1 MWWDDDGPLEEG
13 YIRRLGFRE
22 MLSRLAERLR
32 PERARLALGVVLL
45 LTSVA
50 AELVGPLVL
59 RHLIDRAIPAAQD
72 GSDPSGILRTAL
84 VYLGVF
90 LIGSASTFTQV
101 LIVAKVGLRTIARLK
116 QDLFDHLLS
125 LGMDHFDRHPTGR
138 LMTRVE
144 SDTERLQN
152 LFAEVTLSL
161 LRTVI
166 LLVGTFTVMLRTN
179 AEITGAV
186 FLLAL
191 PFVIGA
197 LLFLRWM
204 RPLYQKVRRVYANLS
219 TFVTEYAQAVP
230 ILQVYGRGPWAMDRL
245 RRRNRDRYHTEIKT
259 EFLDYCF
266 WGVVGTLE
274 VFAVILILFLGFS
287 DKFGGGLTLGTAVL
301 FVEYTRRLFWPLALF
316 TEQLGFIQKAFA
328 SADRVFG
335 VLDTKSTVVDRPE
348 ARTELPQEWSEI
360 RFENVRF
367 GYDARPI
374 PELGDDDVDQM
385 EHTANGSGDAHSLAE
400 SGNGAAVSAAGHSP
414 SPSPLALDGVSF
426 SLRRGDRVALVGPS
440 GGGKTTIVG
449 LLLRFYE
456 PTSGRITID
465 GVDIREFSLA
475 AWRNLLGLVL
485 QDIHLFPG
493 TVADNLQVFL
503 QAATEERLEGAVR
516 ALGASDVLSRLPKG
530 LDTELSEGGQNL
542 SMGERQI
549 VCFARA
555 MVREPGL
562 LILDEATSSVDPA
575 TESRIQSSLERMMAG
590 RTSLVVAHRLST
602 IKNAH
607 EILVLEKG
615 RIVQQGRHD
624 ELLREGGL
632 YRALYDLQFA
642 AGEVA

>member
-22 MLSRLAERLR
+22 MLSRLAGRLR
-32 PERARLALGVVLL
+32 PERARLGLGVALL
-45 LTSVA
+45 LSSVA
-50 AELVGPLVL
+50 AELIGPLIL
-59 RHLIDRAIPAAQD
+59 RHLIDRAIPAAQS
-72 GSDPSGILRTAL
+72 GADPGAILRTGL
-84 VYLGVF
+84 IYLGVF
-90 LIGSASTFTQV
+90 LIGSASTYTQV

-125 LGMDHFDRHPTGR
+125 LGMDHFDRNPTGR

-152 LFAEVTLSL
+152 LFAEVTLSI

-166 LLVGTFTVMLRTN
+166 LLVGTFAVMLQTN
-179 AEITGAV
+179 AAITASV
-186 FLLAL
+186 LVLAL
-191 PFVIGA
+191 PFLVGA

-230 ILQVYGRGPWAMDRL
+230 ILQVYGRGPWAMERL
-245 RRRNRDRYHTEIKT
+245 RRRNRDRYHTEVRT

-335 VLDTKSTVVDRPE
+335 ILDTESTVVDRAG
-348 ARTELPQEWSEI
+348 ARSELPTDWNEI

-367 GYDARPI
+367 AYDARTI
-374 PELGDDDVDQM
+374 PELGDDDVDQL
-385 EHTANGSGDAHSLAE
+385 EHAVQGNTSL
-400 SGNGAAVSAAGHSP
+400 
-414 SPSPLALDGVSF
+414 LALDGVNF
-426 SLRRGDRVALVGPS
+426 TLRRGDRVALVGPS

-475 AWRNLLGLVL
+475 AWRGLLGLVL

-493 TVADNLQVFL
+493 TVSDNLQVFL
-503 QAATEERLEGAVR
+503 QAASRDRLEGAVH
-516 ALGASDVLSRLPKG
+516 ALGATDVLARLPHG
-530 LDTELSEGGQNL
+530 LETELSEGGQNL

-555 MVREPGL
+555 MVREPEL

-575 TESRIQSSLERMMAG
+575 TESRIQASLERMMEG

-615 RIVQQGRHD
+615 KIVQQGQHE